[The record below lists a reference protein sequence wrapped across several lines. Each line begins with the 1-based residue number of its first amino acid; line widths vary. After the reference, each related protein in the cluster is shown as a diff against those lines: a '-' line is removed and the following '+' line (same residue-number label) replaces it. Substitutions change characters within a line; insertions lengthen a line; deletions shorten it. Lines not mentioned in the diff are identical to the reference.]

1 MNANQVDGQAVEQL
15 FRVPPA
21 LRPPDLDSLWI
32 GNAVAVSRKA
42 LIELECSGFRTLRV
56 SIPAELFVPSRSGRM
71 VHR

>member
-32 GNAVAVSRKA
+32 GNAVAVSRKV
-42 LIELECSGFRTLRV
+42 LIERSGFRTLSV

-71 VHR
+71 IHR